1 MITLHPIKQY
11 PWWPEMF
18 SRFLFKFPQI
28 SIITESPFWQLCLNI
43 CLLLDYEQ
51 MKDNYV
57 NIKKAFMAFD
67 KRQDGF
73 ITLDDLKSVLIH
85 FTLPMSDQLFAQLM
99 DR

>member
-1 MITLHPIKQY
+1 
-11 PWWPEMF
+11 MF
-18 SRFLFKFPQI
+18 AIFL
-28 SIITESPFWQLCLNI
+28 
-43 CLLLDYEQ
+43 Q

-99 DR
+99 ER